1 MPRNTIRIGTSG
13 QREKLCTGPKH
24 PVGGEYIPLKRFK
37 IHKGRRRQGKP
48 YSRCEDC
55 EHYDELKNWTGH
67 QGFIF
72 IDAVIEGT
80 DISVFSVFQEL
91 ANRVGIGEASRLS
104 SLSYHPFNAVLKKK
118 QRRVRKETFAKAL
131 EALSKFRREGTR
143 RHPRSIAHGAR
154 ARGQNE
160 RPLDND
166 MSSEEWRNYNQRFT
180 RRTKRSK

>member
-1 MPRNTIRIGTSG
+1 MPRNTIQIGTSG

-48 YSRCEDC
+48 YSRCQDC
-55 EHYDELKNWTGH
+55 DKHRRIRSWTGH

-91 ANRVGIGEASRLS
+91 ANRVGIKEAARLS

-118 QRRVRKETFAKAL
+118 QRRVRKETFTKAL
-131 EALSKFRREGTR
+131 ETLNWLRRENIR
-143 RHPRSIAHGAR
+143 RHRKSITHGAQ
-154 ARGQNE
+154 ARGQKE
-160 RPLDND
+160 RPLGND

-180 RRTKRSK
+180 RKTKRSK